1 MARAPPAA
9 RMSLDAR
16 FHDCDPSIKFD
27 GANFE
32 DFQFALFTAL
42 SACPAAA
49 AILTGDLTRPL
60 PADARHLLLTKSG
73 VNLLAAFKAGTIT
86 FSTGAIAISIPPS
99 DAQYATVCSVGIYN
113 SPWQGD
119 TFTLA
124 VAHEDYT
131 AFERDRKAALVA
143 TGQSADN

>member
-1 MARAPPAA
+1 
-9 RMSLDAR
+9 MSLDAR

-60 PADARHLLLTKSG
+60 PADARHLLLAA
-73 VNLLAAFKAGTIT
+73 LLA
-86 FSTGAIAISIPPS
+86 P
-99 DAQYATVCSVGIYN
+99 
-113 SPWQGD
+113 
-119 TFTLA
+119 TLA
-124 VAHEDYT
+124 FGRRLHPTCPAT
-131 AFERDRKAALVA
+131 PPLSER
-143 TGQSADN
+143 